1 VYKMTAVFKQRLK
14 MLRKVKKVKISLR
27 GLKYNY
33 GFLSILVIYLDWI
46 LFSVDSWS
54 RLILAIDLLIFLVV

>member
-1 VYKMTAVFKQRLK
+1 MTAVFKQRLK